1 MGKGSTRR
9 PQSVPREKF
18 DRAWDAIFKKQKE
31 GKERNNERLVN
42 TDSADSVHVRDT
54 NSGSSKHLPK

>member
-18 DRAWDAIFKKQKE
+18 NKNWDAIFPTKPKGEK
-31 GKERNNERLVN
+31 NNDN
-42 TDSADSVHVRDT
+42 
-54 NSGSSKHLPK
+54 NQSK